1 MTPFEEYSTE
11 CFDREFTL
19 RDLLRGIDGERLL
32 AALRVLLEKPVRLV
46 DADGENLIPQESE
59 GETKP
64 AAGIPLR
71 GELETIGALE
81 ADVATERLRAAA
93 DLVELMLQAGARYLM
108 TSNLYKQTQ
117 QADYEELQKR
127 HAALEKSEA
136 RYKALAETLE
146 QRVKEQVKTIETTR
160 LKLYQSEKLAS
171 VGRLAAGIAHEI
183 NNSLTILI
191 ASLESLG
198 MLVAAQT
205 AASGGGEATK
215 LVADARAGAAR
226 IASIVRDL
234 SGFTRA
240 DGAPGPVDLRAVLG
254 SCVRMLRAQV
264 RPRARLVV
272 TEGPVPAIM
281 GTEARLSQVVFNLLL
296 NAAQAVPEGRPDENQ
311 IHVSLSARDGNVVL
325 AVSDTGV
332 GIAEGERERVFEP
345 FYTTKAHGTGLGL
358 FVTRSIVEEFGGAVR
373 VSENTPRGATF
384 TVTFPS
390 SNESPRARRRTTP
403 RGMAR
408 GRVLIVDDEPLIAQS
423 LARLLRPLASISAD
437 GAERA
442 LEIFE
447 GDREFDLVL
456 CDLMMPGKSGIDLF
470 EAARA
475 RWPEL
480 EERFVFMTG
489 GVYTERAREFVARVD
504 NTLLEKPITKEA
516 LLSVITR
523 IGRE

>member
-1 MTPFEEYSTE
+1 MVTQRSKRPAQSPAQAILEIRRDGTCEGLWVTSEALGARFRGKRLDEALSRELAEAFRQNMERSLATGALVSFSAPLGEDGAGTLMDVAMAPRGSDGVVCVMRDATE
-11 CFDREFTL
+11 VEAL
-19 RDLLRGIDGERLL
+19 RAHAAFQERL
-32 AALRVLLEKPVRLV
+32 
-46 DADGENLIPQESE
+46 
-59 GETKP
+59 
-64 AAGIPLR
+64 
-71 GELETIGALE
+71 
-81 ADVATERLRAAA
+81 
-93 DLVELMLQAGARYLM
+93 
-108 TSNLYKQTQ
+108 
-117 QADYEELQKR
+117 
-127 HAALEKSEA
+127 
-136 RYKALAETLE
+136 
-146 QRVKEQVKTIETTR
+146 
-160 LKLYQSEKLAS
+160 AS
-171 VGRLAAGIAHEI
+171 MGMVAAGIAHEI